1 MSNIYEALQQAQQ
14 ERKLMETP
22 PSSVTK
28 ANDLPLAPVSSQEA
42 TFSGDVGCTIE
53 KEMIGLY
60 QSIEGILPDCQAKA
74 LQFIGSQTGEGVSTI
89 AREFAITAAKRLGK
103 KVLILDAACHNS
115 IQHLYFEISHR
126 YSWKEAL
133 SNGDLVES
141 ACYHAGVTNLYLS
154 PISAG
159 STSKQQAYFEQ
170 ANAELFSELKKEFD
184 LIVVDS
190 APASVS
196 AASMAMARYVDG
208 VILVIEA
215 ERTRWQVASKV
226 RDTIRKSGGKI
237 CGVVLNKRR
246 FYIPEKIYKWLC

>member
-22 PSSVTK
+22 PSSVAKTNK
-28 ANDLPLAPVSSQEA
+28 QPLAPVPCLEA
-42 TFSGDVGCTIE
+42 TFSGDVGLTIE

-60 QSIEGILPDCQAKA
+60 HNIEGILPDCPAKA
-74 LQFIGSQTGEGVSTI
+74 LQFIGSQRGEGVSTV

-103 KVLILDAACHNS
+103 KVLILDAACHNPV
-115 IQHLYFEISHR
+115 QHLYFEISHK
-126 YSWKEAL
+126 YSWKEVL

-141 ACYHAGVTNLYLS
+141 ACYHAGVTNLYLA
-154 PISAG
+154 PIFAD
-159 STSKQQAYFEQ
+159 TAAKQQAYLEQ
-170 ANAELFSELKKEFD
+170 ANTELFNELKKEFD

-196 AASMAMARYVDG
+196 AESMTMARNVDG
-208 VILVIEA
+208 LILVIEA
-215 ERTRWQVASKV
+215 ERTRWQVAANA
-226 RDTIRKSGGKI
+226 RDTIQKNGGKV

-246 FYIPEKIYKWLC
+246 YHIPDKIYKWL

>member
-22 PSSVTK
+22 PSSVAMTNEQPF
-28 ANDLPLAPVSSQEA
+28 ATVSCLEA
-42 TFSGDVGCTIE
+42 TSSGVVSLTIE

-60 QSIEGILPDCQAKA
+60 QNIEGILPDCPVKA
-74 LQFIGSQTGEGVSTI
+74 IQFIGSQTGEGVSTV
-89 AREFAITAAKRLGK
+89 AREFAITAAKRFGK
-103 KVLILDAACHNS
+103 KVLILDAACHNP
-115 IQHLYFEISHR
+115 IQHRYFEISHQ

-141 ACYHAGVTNLYLS
+141 ACYHAGVTNLYLA
-154 PISAG
+154 PISADT
-159 STSKQQAYFEQ
+159 TSKQRAYSEP
-170 ANAELFSELKKEFD
+170 ANIELFNNLKREFD

-190 APASVS
+190 APVSVS
-196 AASMAMARYVDG
+196 TESMAMARNVDG

-215 ERTRWQVASKV
+215 ERTRWQVAAKV
-226 RDTIRKSGGKI
+226 RDHIQKSGGKI

-246 FYIPEKIYKWLC
+246 FYIPDKIYKWLC